1 MYGHFEVKFSFLY
14 GGMVKRVRK
23 QLDEVV
29 QALGYP
35 SEGQQMNQQEVLD
48 AVDRSEL
55 NPQEAILELKRFWV
69 KNCKTIFNGD
79 LYQMK
84 NVFVKGMWLAMML
97 RLLVLKT
104 VALMAMS
111 NGDF

>member
-1 MYGHFEVKFSFLY
+1 MWKWRFDVTMYGHFEVKFSFLY

-55 NPQEAILELKRFWV
+55 NPQEAILELKRF
-69 KNCKTIFNGD
+69 
-79 LYQMK
+79 
-84 NVFVKGMWLAMML
+84 
-97 RLLVLKT
+97 
-104 VALMAMS
+104 
-111 NGDF
+111 

>member
-1 MYGHFEVKFSFLY
+1 M
-14 GGMVKRVRK
+14 RK

-55 NPQEAILELKRFWV
+55 NPQEAILELKRF
-69 KNCKTIFNGD
+69 
-79 LYQMK
+79 
-84 NVFVKGMWLAMML
+84 
-97 RLLVLKT
+97 
-104 VALMAMS
+104 
-111 NGDF
+111 